1 MASTP
6 QQQLELLLKA
16 QIMSNPDLAGEKIDY
31 AFSGRKVTIRVA
43 SRLTFKSTL
52 EETLK
57 KNKVKYKSKS
67 VGSSV
72 EGTEITFDNGMTLTV
87 VYKQSSGSKP
97 PTAKTQWQELG
108 TAYIFTQ
115 ALVHNVKYSSPS
127 DILMKEEKELKK
139 IFQVPS
145 NKDFPYDDWLEA
157 FYYQQKVMI
166 DKYGSPKFSRFD
178 RDGGFMEYITKL
190 VNVKFGISKKDT
202 WNPADVWAIDGSEA
216 SIEKTINDEMAKF
229 PDYKE
234 LEREYSNNPALLEDK
249 IRVGII
255 KLNAVLIDLL
265 KKEKVIGVSLKLT
278 DKNAHIEEVNIKVVQ
293 ELVKN
298 NKELLDTA
306 SSPFIVEPR
315 KDFTCKFDV
324 PAGKDTFTQDVI
336 IAVKDEK
343 GTEYR
348 FQIKANSSEA
358 PNGSNLKFEAT
369 IKGKSKARAG
379 KVPVD
384 ILAKIIQKI
393 PLKGSQRFVNDYTK
407 YPRNITEFV
416 DALPEYKDMFSK
428 MSAKGIQF
436 GVDVD
441 GFVGNVS
448 SAFSSGKGA
457 TITNTTCKLMGF
469 GFMYM
474 LLCQMSENEMKELL
488 TDMAFLAQKKNT
500 RKLDTFGPF
509 IKIS

>member
-1 MASTP
+1 M
-6 QQQLELLLKA
+6 
-16 QIMSNPDLAGEKIDY
+16 
-31 AFSGRKVTIRVA
+31 
-43 SRLTFKSTL
+43 
-52 EETLK
+52 
-57 KNKVKYKSKS
+57 
-67 VGSSV
+67 
-72 EGTEITFDNGMTLTV
+72 
-87 VYKQSSGSKP
+87 
-97 PTAKTQWQELG
+97 
-108 TAYIFTQ
+108 
-115 ALVHNVKYSSPS
+115 
-127 DILMKEEKELKK
+127 KK
-139 IFQVPS
+139 IFQVPT

-157 FYYQQKVMI
+157 FYYQQKVML
-166 DKYGSPKFSRFD
+166 DKYGSPKFSMFTRN
-178 RDGGFMEYITKL
+178 GGFMDYISAL
-190 VNVKFGISKKDT
+190 VNTKFGISKKDT
-202 WNPADVWAIDGSEA
+202 WNPADIWAIDGSELGV
-216 SIEKTINDEMAKF
+216 EKIINDEMAKF
-229 PDYKE
+229 PNYSELKKDYG
-234 LEREYSNNPALLEDK
+234 NNPALMEDK

-255 KLNAVLIDLL
+255 KLNATLIDLL
-265 KKEKVIGVSLKLT
+265 KKEKVIGISLKLT
-278 DKNAHIEEVNIKVVQ
+278 DKNAHIEEVNVKVVQ
-293 ELVKN
+293 ELAKN

-306 SSPFIVEPR
+306 SSPFVVDPK
-315 KDFTCKFDV
+315 KDFTCKFDI

-336 IAVKDEK
+336 IGVKDEK

-393 PLKGSQRFVNDYTK
+393 SLKGNQRFVNDYTK
-407 YPRNITEFV
+407 YPRTSKEFA
-416 DALPEYKDMFSK
+416 DALPEYKDMFNK

-441 GFVGNVS
+441 GFVGNVG
-448 SAFSSGKGA
+448 SAFASGKGP